1 MNDDLRTQLY
11 NLMYEL
17 DTRAP
22 KVWSSLV
29 NAWLSEVTFFQEV
42 DDEWLVT
49 DDATDE
55 QVEMLIAEVRD
66 ALDNLDDEYPTC
78 RRCGEGMAAY
88 KDGRTMCENP
98 ECELHGWDSLT
109 RTCYDCYRSDVVL
122 KELTVYGWYDYYDE
136 NTRTNEE
143 VRTSEDVGICKDC
156 YVDRNGTYE
165 DWNALPPMYV
175 APEHTRYGTLPPWD
189 KES

>member
-78 RRCGEGMAAY
+78 RRCGEGIAVY
-88 KDGRTMCENP
+88 NDGRMACENP
-98 ECELHGWDSLT
+98 ECELHGIDPMDL
-109 RTCYDCYRSDVVL
+109 
-122 KELTVYGWYDYYDE
+122 
-136 NTRTNEE
+136 
-143 VRTSEDVGICKDC
+143 GI
-156 YVDRNGTYE
+156 
-165 DWNALPPMYV
+165 MYV